1 VGTLLLLHAR
11 DLSENSTGLPP
22 TGVQIADGLGK
33 IALYSTS
40 QGSVT
45 QDGLTENAELGVQ

>member
-11 DLSENSTGLPP
+11 DQSENSTGLPP